1 MAAAAVLTHGGQTL
15 PLPGLPTHP
24 LLAADSA
31 VLAAAGRHIDAERDY
46 ATFLALYD
54 RPPAERGL
62 VRITVFG
69 CAAQPPRYLRAV
81 AAVAAPGGTS
91 RLTRREL
98 EILGSL
104 VEDWA
109 DPRIAAAL
117 RIPVG
122 TIGGHLESIQLKL
135 AVPDRTSATLRAL
148 REGLYVPTQL
158 ARITR

>member
-1 MAAAAVLTHGGQTL
+1 MAAAAVLTDAGQTL

-31 VLAAAGRHIDAERDY
+31 VLAAAGRHIDAERDR
-46 ATFLALYD
+46 ATFLAPYD

-81 AAVAAPGGTS
+81 GAMAAGGTS
-91 RLTRREL
+91 GLTRREL
-98 EILGSL
+98 EILGSF
-104 VEDWA
+104 VEDRA
-109 DPRIAAAL
+109 DRRIAAVL
-117 RIPVG
+117 RIPVR
-122 TIGGHLESIQLKL
+122 TIGDHLESIQVKL

-158 ARITR
+158 ARIKR